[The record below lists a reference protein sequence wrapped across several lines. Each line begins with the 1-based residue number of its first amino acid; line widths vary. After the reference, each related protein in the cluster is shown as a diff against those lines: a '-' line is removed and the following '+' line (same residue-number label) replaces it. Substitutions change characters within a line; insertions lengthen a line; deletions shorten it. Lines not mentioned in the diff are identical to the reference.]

1 MRRKLSTE
9 ESLRR
14 YIEGRK
20 LWNAF
25 DPIGVADAVDDE
37 YEFYITPSLRLVS
50 EGKGVEEVEAYVQW
64 VVHDRMG
71 FDRTEEG
78 DEANH
83 AFAKK
88 FVEWYLAS
96 WPGTEV

>member
-1 MRRKLSTE
+1 
-9 ESLRR
+9 
-14 YIEGRK
+14 
-20 LWNAF
+20 
-25 DPIGVADAVDDE
+25 
-37 YEFYITPSLRLVS
+37 VS